1 MSRSALAPVGRA
13 EGAEASS
20 GNAIAKM
27 CAVLRSLTAQGPARL
42 SEIADLAGLNR
53 VTALR
58 ILDTLVKEGFVE
70 RQGEPARYIFG
81 PEIAAMAGAASRTTD
96 LLALAAPG
104 LIRLAAETED
114 TALLSVRVN
123 VESVCLGRQTGIYPI
138 QANFLEVGSRRPLG
152 VGAGSMA
159 LLAWMSDS
167 EIDAVL
173 EVNAPALRPYPR
185 IDNDV
190 LRGHIQRARVAGYV
204 LMVDIVVE
212 KMSAIGVPIRS
223 ASGAVLGSLSV
234 AALTERILGRE
245 RALVTSMQKEV
256 ERIGVQLV
264 SRGASPRERRRRDT
278 VSTALSGG
286 ADRGSAGLSAMG
298 AKRRGL

>member
-1 MSRSALAPVGRA
+1 MAPSGRVS
-13 EGAEASS
+13 GVEAAS
-20 GNAIAKM
+20 GNAIAKV

-42 SEIADLAGLNR
+42 SEIADIAGLNR

-70 RQGEPARYIFG
+70 RQGVPARYIFG
-81 PEIAAMAGAASRTTD
+81 PEITAMAGAASRTTD
-96 LLALAAPG
+96 LLALAAPS

-123 VESVCLGRQTGIYPI
+123 TESVCLGRQTGIYPI

-159 LLAWMSDS
+159 LLAWMSDP
-167 EIDAVL
+167 EIEAVL
-173 EVNAPALRPYPR
+173 DVNTPALRPYPR

-190 LRGHIQRARVAGYV
+190 VRAHIQRARAAGYV

-212 KMSAIGVPIRS
+212 KMSAIGVPIRGM
-223 ASGAVLGSLSV
+223 SGDVVGSLSV
-234 AALTERILGRE
+234 AALTERILERE
-245 RALVTSMQKEV
+245 RAIAASMQKEV
-256 ERIGVQLV
+256 ERIGRELGT
-264 SRGASPRERRRRDT
+264 SGANPRERRRRDA
-278 VSTALSGG
+278 VSAALSDGGDRGPTALPPTV
-286 ADRGSAGLSAMG
+286 AR
-298 AKRRGL
+298 RRGL

>member
-1 MSRSALAPVGRA
+1 MAPSGRIS
-13 EGAEASS
+13 GVEAAS
-20 GNAIAKM
+20 GNAIAKV

-42 SEIADLAGLNR
+42 SEIADIAGLNR

-70 RQGEPARYIFG
+70 RQGVPARYIFG
-81 PEIAAMAGAASRTTD
+81 PEITAMAGAASRTTD
-96 LLALAAPG
+96 LLALAAPS

-123 VESVCLGRQTGIYPI
+123 TESVCLGRQTGIYPI

-159 LLAWMSDS
+159 LLAWMSDP
-167 EIDAVL
+167 EIEAVL
-173 EVNAPALRPYPR
+173 DVNTPALRPYPR

-190 LRGHIQRARVAGYV
+190 VRAHIQRARAAGYV

-212 KMSAIGVPIRS
+212 KMSAIGVPIRGM
-223 ASGAVLGSLSV
+223 SGDVVGSLSV
-234 AALTERILGRE
+234 AALTERILERE
-245 RALVTSMQKEV
+245 RAIAASMQKEV
-256 ERIGVQLV
+256 ERIGRELGT
-264 SRGASPRERRRRDT
+264 SGANPRERRRRDA
-278 VSTALSGG
+278 VSAALSDGGDRGPTALPPTG
-286 ADRGSAGLSAMG
+286 AR
-298 AKRRGL
+298 RRGL